1 LATCP
6 ECGRSAPFGGG
17 RTVKNAHRMLE
28 LVREL
33 QTRLKSDAGPQAR
46 GFVEEGRRLAES
58 LHHYGHKDSMVNPD
72 WASAG
77 QWTREATALVARLQ
91 LPEGTS

>member
-6 ECGRSAPFGGG
+6 ECGRPVPLGGG
-17 RTVKNAHRMLE
+17 RTVKNAHRMFE

-33 QTRLKSDAGPQAR
+33 QARLKSDAGPKSR
-46 GFVEEGRRLAES
+46 GFVEEGRTLAES
-58 LHHYGHKDSMVNPD
+58 LHAYAHKDSMVNPD

-77 QWTREATALVARLQ
+77 MWTNQATTLVARLQ
-91 LPEGTS
+91 LPEGAV